1 MLPHTTEVT
10 DDRIVCPARADRRRR
25 EVTPRERPAPGCRPL
40 RAWDDPLLCQLDDL
54 NCHGVPT
61 RRGREVRNQQ
71 RKEPRMRTRLLT
83 VVSLAL
89 VLMALAL
96 PARAA
101 GAETLHVKFQGQ
113 TAQAEFS
120 STNGCV
126 QTVVYISQEDVCTQ
140 TQLVD
145 AFGFAVLA
153 PDEFQIDEQ
162 FTAATLTATIE
173 VSDFTSGTAF
183 PVHVSVSWTG
193 FGDTF
198 SQDDCFHLKTPGFKV
213 NFHLDGTFRQAAAS
227 GTVSDGTTNFT
238 PERALLTGN
247 TRLGSIKVGEVD
259 IIHQ

>member
-1 MLPHTTEVT
+1 MASPLV
-10 DDRIVCPARADRRRR
+10 AD
-25 EVTPRERPAPGCRPL
+25 TGSATNNERSPG
-40 RAWDDPLLCQLDDL
+40 
-54 NCHGVPT
+54 
-61 RRGREVRNQQ
+61 
-71 RKEPRMRTRLLT
+71 MRTRLLA
-83 VVSLAL
+83 VVSLAF

-120 STNGCV
+120 STKGCV
-126 QTVVYISQEDVCTQ
+126 QTVVYVLATDGRFKTDPGGPEAASGGEVYISKFDVCAQ

-153 PDEFQIDEQ
+153 PDEFQVDEQ
-162 FTAATLTATIE
+162 LTAATLTATIE
-173 VSDFTSGTAF
+173 VSDFTSGTSF

-198 SQDDCFHLKTPGFKV
+198 SQDDRFHLKTPGFKV

>member
-1 MLPHTTEVT
+1 MATLAFNTKSTINKEGS
-10 DDRIVCPARADRRRR
+10 
-25 EVTPRERPAPGCRPL
+25 PG
-40 RAWDDPLLCQLDDL
+40 
-54 NCHGVPT
+54 
-61 RRGREVRNQQ
+61 
-71 RKEPRMRTRLLT
+71 MRTRLLT
-83 VVSLAL
+83 VASLAL
-89 VLMALAL
+89 VLLALAL

-120 STNGCV
+120 SAQGCV
-126 QTVVYISQEDVCTQ
+126 QTVVYVLATDGRFKTDPGGPEVASGGEVYVSQEDVCTQ

-145 AFGFAVLA
+145 AFGFAALA

-162 FTAATLTATIE
+162 LTAATLTATIE
-173 VSDFTSGTAF
+173 VSDFTSGISF

-198 SQDDCFHLKTPGFKV
+198 SQDDRFHVKEAPGVWV
-213 NFHLDGTFRQAAAS
+213 NFHLDGTFRQATAS

-238 PERALLTGN
+238 PEPALLTGN

-259 IIHQ
+259 IIHM

>member
-1 MLPHTTEVT
+1 
-10 DDRIVCPARADRRRR
+10 
-25 EVTPRERPAPGCRPL
+25 
-40 RAWDDPLLCQLDDL
+40 
-54 NCHGVPT
+54 
-61 RRGREVRNQQ
+61 
-71 RKEPRMRTRLLT
+71 MRTRLLA
-83 VVSLAL
+83 VVSLAF

-120 STNGCV
+120 STKGCV
-126 QTVVYISQEDVCTQ
+126 QTVVYVLATDGRFKTDPGGPEAASGGEVYISKFDVCAQ

-153 PDEFQIDEQ
+153 PDEFQVDEQ
-162 FTAATLTATIE
+162 LTAATLTATIE
-173 VSDFTSGTAF
+173 VSDFTSGTSF

-198 SQDDCFHLKTPGFKV
+198 SQDERYRQEGAPGVWV
-213 NFHLDGTFRQAAAS
+213 NFHLDGTFRQATAS
-227 GTVSDGTTNFT
+227 GTVSDGTTDFT
-238 PERALLTGN
+238 PEPALLTGN